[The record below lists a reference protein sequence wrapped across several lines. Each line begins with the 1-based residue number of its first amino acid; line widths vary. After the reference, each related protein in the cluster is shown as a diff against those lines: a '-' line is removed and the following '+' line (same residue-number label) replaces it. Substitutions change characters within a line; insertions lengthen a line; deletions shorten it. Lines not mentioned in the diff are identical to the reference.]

1 MEEQTLTRDELVS
14 AIREALSADPRHLA
28 HHAFVAELIEARR
41 QRRERWEAIRR
52 QVVGWALISLLSGA
66 GLTAYQGYV
75 WVRAHVSPTPQPD
88 QGKARGH

>member
-1 MEEQTLTRDELVS
+1 MEGQTLTREELICT
-14 AIREALSADPRHLA
+14 IREALSADPQHIA
-28 HHAFVAELIEARR
+28 HHAFIAELIEARR

-75 WVRAHVSPTPQPD
+75 WVRAHINPTPQPD
-88 QGKARGH
+88 SDQGHER